1 MIDVGGVL
9 VLLAVADVTFSVAL
23 IFYGTKLSGN
33 YFVDVE
39 RIAPK
44 SSPPGPTPK

>member
-9 VLLAVADVTFSVAL
+9 VVADVTFSVAL

-33 YFVDVE
+33 FLSLFY
-39 RIAPK
+39 
-44 SSPPGPTPK
+44 PGGLC